1 MSPMPPGVTVFAD
14 HEALSRS
21 AAELFSLLAADA
33 VAARGMFSVALSGG
47 MTPLRMYEVLAADPL
62 RGSVPWKEVHV
73 FWGDERCVPTGHR
86 DSNFGAAH
94 RALLSRVDVPPEQV
108 HRLRCEL
115 GASEAAAAYEKELRE
130 RFGAGAPPAFDLI
143 VLGLGDDG
151 HTASLFPRSAALNVT
166 AHFAVPVML
175 PPPVHQ
181 RVTLTLPVLNNA
193 QHVLFLVSGSAKAP
207 ALREV
212 FFGAEGRHLPA
223 SLVHPKNGYVRWFV
237 SRDAASLLARP

>member
-1 MSPMPPGVTVFAD
+1 MPEAVTVFAD
-14 HEALSRS
+14 DEALSRS
-21 AAELFSLLAADA
+21 AADLFFLLSADA
-33 VAARGMFSVALSGG
+33 VAARGKFTVALSGG
-47 MTPLRMYEVLAADPL
+47 ATPLRMYELLAADPL
-62 RGSVPWKEVHV
+62 RLTVPWRQVHV

-108 HRLRCEL
+108 HRMRCEL
-115 GASEAAAAYEKELRE
+115 GPASAAAAYDKELRE
-130 RFGAGAPPAFDLI
+130 LFGAGPPPAFDLI
-143 VLGLGDDG
+143 VLGLGEDG

-166 AHFAVPVML
+166 AHLAVPVML

-212 FFGAEGRHLPA
+212 FFGIDGRHFPA
-223 SLVHPKNGYVRWFV
+223 SLVHPVNGYLRWFV
-237 SRDAASLLARP
+237 SRDAASLLEQPAE